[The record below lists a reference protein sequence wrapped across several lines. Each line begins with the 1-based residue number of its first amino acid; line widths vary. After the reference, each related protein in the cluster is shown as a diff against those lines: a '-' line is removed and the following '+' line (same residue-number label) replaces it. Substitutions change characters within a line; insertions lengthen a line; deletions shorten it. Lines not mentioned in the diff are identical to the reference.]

1 MKNMNEKHKIK
12 TEVKNENLKLYVLQ
26 DKIELVIKRIKPVV
40 KSMLQNC

>member
-1 MKNMNEKHKIK
+1 MNEKHKIK